1 MIYLYTIKLDFV
13 GNLEYKIEQV
23 NINLTSISKSYF
35 YEEIIVQNF
44 DNLSSL
50 LQNPQILNMLQ
61 QMNNNQ
67 NDSINGE
74 CDNKIA
80 CNNANAQQ
88 QIQPNMQNL
97 QMISNMMSMLNGN
110 SMQNLFSI
118 PNNMNIQSVM
128 MLMNLISQMQNNN
141 TNNLHKK
148 EEDENK

>member
-13 GNLEYKIEQV
+13 GDLEYKIEQV

-67 NDSINGE
+67 NDSINGD

>member
-67 NDSINGE
+67 NDSINGD